1 MTNRSI
7 AKLVI
12 GECVIGGCLVAYL
25 GFSGV
30 SIGNGGESNVHFSF
44 ERVVHAQAAAP
55 MGGMDAPKAPA
66 PLSTSLALTVDGK
79 TTTLTPAQLKAMAQK
94 TVKVHNEHTKMD
106 ENYSGVE
113 LSDLLAKAGFA
124 VSATNHRTM
133 LRSYLQAEGTDKYWV
148 LYSLTEVLGS
158 EHEGDVIVATSMDGK
173 GLGADG
179 ELKLVSTGDKKPQ
192 RWVRNLMAITMKSA
206 E

>member
-1 MTNRSI
+1 
-7 AKLVI
+7 
-12 GECVIGGCLVAYL
+12 
-25 GFSGV
+25 
-30 SIGNGGESNVHFSF
+30 
-44 ERVVHAQAAAP
+44 
-55 MGGMDAPKAPA
+55 
-66 PLSTSLALTVDGK
+66 VDGK
-79 TTTLTPAQLKAMAQK
+79 AMTLTPAELKAMPQK

-106 ENYSGVE
+106 ESYSGVP
-113 LSDLLAKAGFA
+113 LGDLLAKAGFV
-124 VSATNHRTM
+124 VSTATHRTM

-148 LYSLTEVLGS
+148 LYSVTEVEGS

-179 ELKLVSTGDKKPQ
+179 ELKLVSTGDKRPQ